1 MNEPEDKF
9 QRHLDQCEQCRNHP
23 FALCPKGAN
32 LLREAADGVGKEME
46 KRQMVGFT
54 RNEAPG
60 ALRNGTLVEKVNS
73 KPGDTHQD
81 GARATIVGSLG
92 PADHLTSKYGY
103 FVVWDDIPGVPV
115 FIAGKRIGPVR
126 RVN

>member
-1 MNEPEDKF
+1 MNKPEDKF
-9 QRHLDQCEQCRNHP
+9 HKHLDQCEQCRNHP
-23 FALCPKGAN
+23 FALCPEGAN
-32 LLREAADGVGKEME
+32 LLREAAEGVGKEME

-73 KPGDTHQD
+73 EPGDTHQD

-92 PADHLTSKYGY
+92 RAAPSKYGY
-103 FVVWDDIPGVPV
+103 FVEWDDIPGVPV
-115 FIAGKRIGPVR
+115 FTASERIRLVR